1 MGFWKKDRFD
11 LEADIQEMV
20 SVSQL
25 LKNTADSFLDGDR
38 RYTEDEKHTAMHGI
52 AILIE
57 CQVEK
62 TMDTMKRVFEL
73 DEYRQSVKP

>member
-20 SVSQL
+20 SIATMC
-25 LKNTADSFLDGDR
+25 KNMADTFIDGER

-52 AILIE
+52 AIMIE

-73 DEYRQSVKP
+73 DEYRQGVKP

>member
-20 SVSQL
+20 SIATL
-25 LKNTADSFLDGDR
+25 LKNTSDTFIDGER
-38 RYTEDEKHTAMHGI
+38 RYTEDEKHTTMHGI
-52 AILIE
+52 AIMIE